1 MAITQNPI
9 TGRSSGKFSTAIF
22 STLYGQ
28 NIIRS
33 KPVNVRTSTSDAVV
47 FVRQKFAAVALIIK
61 QILPLLKQIYS
72 ASDIGKGLMGFFV
85 GKAYT
90 AAAGGALGSP
100 TVDYS
105 KVLPG
110 NDTAGLAGL
119 FTGSKSVADKVSFT
133 WDETAVTAKIGA
145 LGTLG
150 FVVIDDGDGSVYISP
165 APVAVAAESV
175 DIVVPGTNTGKT
187 FSIYICPKS
196 KVVKFK
202 AGSDLSDAV

>member
-61 QILPLLKQIYS
+61 QILPILKQIYS
-72 ASDIGKGLMGFFV
+72 ASDIGQGLMGFYV

-90 AAAGGALGSP
+90 AAAGGALGAP

-110 NDTAGLAGL
+110 NDTAGLAGM
-119 FTGSKSVADKVSFT
+119 FTADKSVADT
-133 WDETAVTAKIGA
+133 VTLNWTQATVEAKIGA
-145 LGTLG
+145 LATLG
-150 FVVIDDGDGSVYISP
+150 FCLINDTSGDVYINSTP
-165 APVAVAAESV
+165 IAVADGTV
-175 DIVVPGTNTGKT
+175 DIAVPGDNASVA
-187 FSIYICPKS
+187 FSMFVMPKS

-202 AGSDLSDAV
+202 AASELSGSV